1 MAKKWRNYTHKT
13 LLRNLR
19 RPFNRRSAFKRLAEY
34 HSQNR
39 TLDERIDWAMD
50 FGGGGYFRIKTLQV
64 RSEITAL
71 AKAVEAI
78 KPKTILEI
86 GTARG
91 GTLLIWSSLASKKV
105 ISCDMQDM
113 SIQGELLKALT
124 PPDSNCEIQLLSGNS
139 HDAGFRQ
146 QVENALNGEQVDM
159 LFIDGDHTE
168 KGVEADYRDY
178 HHLVRPGGIIAFHDI
193 VENQPLDINQVYYF
207 WQRLKQEGVETEE
220 FVDNKDQCGFGIGIV
235 RVADKAS

>member
-1 MAKKWRNYTHKT
+1 LAKKWRNYTHKT
-13 LLRNLR
+13 LMRNIR
-19 RPFNRRSAFKRLAEY
+19 RPFNRRSAFKKLAEY
-34 HSQNR
+34 HSKER
-39 TLDERIDWAMD
+39 SLDERIDWAMN

-71 AKAVEAI
+71 AKAVEALN
-78 KPKTILEI
+78 PKTILEI

-105 ISCDMQDM
+105 VSCDMQDM
-113 SIQGELLKALT
+113 SIQGELLQALPPKAS
-124 PPDSNCEIQLLSGNS
+124 DCEVVLLSGNS
-139 HDAGFRQ
+139 HSPDFRQ
-146 QVENALNGEQVDM
+146 RVEKELNGEPVDL

-193 VENQPLDINQVYYF
+193 VENQPLEINQVYYF

-220 FVDNKDQCGFGIGIV
+220 FVNDANQCGFGIGIV
-235 RVADKAS
+235 RVPE

>member
-1 MAKKWRNYTHKT
+1 LAKKWKNYTHKT

-34 HSQNR
+34 HSVDR
-39 TLDERIDWAMD
+39 SLDERIGWAMR
-50 FGGGGYFRIKTLQV
+50 FGGGGYFRIKTLQI

-71 AKAVEAI
+71 AKALEEL

-105 ISCDMQDM
+105 VSCDMQDM
-113 SIQGELLKALT
+113 SIQGELLRAL
-124 PPDSNCEIQLLSGNS
+124 PPPASDCEVQLLSGNS
-139 HDAGFRQ
+139 HDENFRQ
-146 QVENALNGEQVDM
+146 QVENELNGELVDM

-193 VENQPLDINQVYYF
+193 VESQPLEINQVYYF
-207 WQRLKQEGVETEE
+207 WKRLKQEGVQTEE
-220 FVDNKDQCGFGIGIV
+220 FVNDRDQCGFGIGIV
-235 RVADKAS
+235 RVPETAS

>member
-1 MAKKWRNYTHKT
+1 MAKKWKNYTHKS
-13 LLRNLR
+13 LIRDLRL
-19 RPFNRRSAFKRLAEY
+19 PFNRRAAFKRLAQY
-34 HSQNR
+34 HAQAR
-39 TLDERIDWAMD
+39 TLDDRIDWAMD
-50 FGGGGYFRIKTLQV
+50 FGGHGYFRIKTLQV
-64 RSEITAL
+64 RSEITSL
-71 AKAVEAI
+71 ARAVEAL

-113 SIQGELLKALT
+113 SIQGELLRAL
-124 PPDSNCEIQLLSGNS
+124 PPKGSACEVVLLSGNS
-139 HDAGFRQ
+139 HDPDFRQ
-146 QVENALNGEQVDM
+146 SVEQELNGEQVDL

-178 HHLVRPGGIIAFHDI
+178 HHLVRRGGIIAFHDI

-207 WQRLKQEGVETEE
+207 WERLKKEGVQTEE
-220 FVDNKDQCGFGIGIV
+220 FIDDPEQCGFGIGIV
-235 RVADKAS
+235 RV

>member
-1 MAKKWRNYTHKT
+1 MAKKWKNYTHKT
-13 LLRNLR
+13 LLRNIR

-34 HSQNR
+34 HAKDRS
-39 TLDERIDWAMD
+39 LEERIDWAMN
-50 FGGGGYFRIKTLQV
+50 FGGGGYFRIKTLQIP
-64 RSEITAL
+64 SEITAL
-71 AKAVEAI
+71 AKAAEEL
-78 KPKTILEI
+78 KPKIILEI

-113 SIQGELLKALT
+113 SIQGELLRAL
-124 PPDSNCEIQLLSGNS
+124 PPKDSNCDVVLLSGNS
-139 HDAGFRQ
+139 HSADFRQ
-146 QVENALNGEQVDM
+146 QVEAELNGEQVDL

-207 WQRLKQEGVETEE
+207 WQRLKEEGVETEE
-220 FVDNKDQCGFGIGIV
+220 FVNDPAQCGFGIGIV
-235 RVADKAS
+235 RV